1 MKRKLSSALVAMLAL
16 SVTAV
21 TATAQDDA
29 AEKRALKRAAQPGT
43 TSALDSKTSAVTVR
57 ASQLIGMNIQ
67 NDQEESVGE
76 IKDFVLDSRTGK
88 VRYVAVTYGGFL
100 GVGNKMFAV
109 PFEAFQAKHD
119 PDDPDDPDDY
129 VLVLNVTQSQLD
141 GATGFDEDHWPN
153 FADRTFTR
161 ELDKRYGVERKMRAN
176 QKNRTRSGA
185 ADAVDEEDADIEID
199 DEAEV
204 ERTQR

>member
-1 MKRKLSSALVAMLAL
+1 MKRKLFSALAAMLAL

-29 AEKRALKRAAQPGT
+29 AEKRALKRAAQQGT
-43 TSALDSKTSAVTVR
+43 TGALDSKTSAGTVR

-76 IKDFVLDSRTGK
+76 IKDFVLDTRTGR

-141 GATGFDEDHWPN
+141 GATGFAEDHWPN

-161 ELDKRYGVERKMRAN
+161 ELDQRYGVERKMRAN
-176 QKNRTRSGA
+176 QRNRTRAGA
-185 ADAVDEEDADIEID
+185 ADAADEDDVEVD

-204 ERTQR
+204 EVERTQR